1 MYLAALKVV
10 LEVIWK
16 RCYCC
21 FSFFI
26 VFKNTVESNVYD
38 FGTFF
43 FSFREDKRI
52 RTLVM
57 NVAFTLWFVL
67 QYKNSHLGSVYSS
80 YLSFNM
86 CIYKFNWIHNYKSMT
101 ASLQNFVPV
110 GSGSICHRFVDNNRS
125 RWKVNCCCCSLIY
138 PTEVK
143 KVKHSSCASSRPGW
157 FKKKKKSEL
166 HRRQREKL

>member
-1 MYLAALKVV
+1 MIS
-10 LEVIWK
+10 EP
-16 RCYCC
+16 
-21 FSFFI
+21 
-26 VFKNTVESNVYD
+26 
-38 FGTFF
+38 F
-43 FSFREDKRI
+43 FSFREDKQI

-67 QYKNSHLGSVYSS
+67 QYKNSHLSSVYSS

-143 KVKHSSCASSRPGW
+143 RAKHSSCASSRPGW
-157 FKKKKKSEL
+157 FKKKNVSCTEGSVKSCRSKWL
-166 HRRQREKL
+166 FNVLLPY